1 MISCIDIDL
10 KVEPYGFHHARPAIL
25 QSCQRLS
32 DRMPIKIALFR
43 SMVIG
48 DRRLT
53 REALLRIADA
63 VGGTDARTVIATGN
77 LLFRSRKS
85 TGRLEREL
93 EAACAEE
100 YDRATEIIVKTA
112 EEWRAMLAA
121 NPFESEAH
129 ETPAHLILW
138 AMRDALPDH
147 GLEQLRRRAQG
158 AERIER
164 IASGDFYC
172 WFGAGDMAGSKM
184 IAGFGLKSLGAVGT
198 NRNWS
203 TATRISTALD
213 EMAKRAD

>member
-1 MISCIDIDL
+1 
-10 KVEPYGFHHARPAIL
+10 
-25 QSCQRLS
+25 
-32 DRMPIKIALFR
+32 MPIKIALFR

-53 REALLRIADA
+53 REALLRIAEA
-63 VGGTDARTVIATGN
+63 VGGADARTVIATGN
-77 LLFRSRKS
+77 LVFRSRKS
-85 TGRLEREL
+85 VSRLEQEL

-100 YDRATEIIVKTA
+100 YGRATEIVVKTA

-121 NPFESEAH
+121 NPFEHEAH
-129 ETPAHLILW
+129 EKPAHLILW
-138 AMRDALPDH
+138 AMRDPLPNQ

-172 WFGAGDMAGSKM
+172 WFGAGEMAGSKM

-213 EMAKRAD
+213 EMAKRG